1 MNSITIGQYI
11 PLNTWI
17 YKLDPR
23 VKILL
28 TIFWIVIL
36 FLVPVNN
43 IYAMLVALGVMI
55 LIVLSTRV
63 PFIKMIK
70 GMRPVLFLMLFTF
83 VLQNIY
89 YDPTTKGGEI
99 IGSANF
105 TIGLYPLLIII
116 ALALLYFFT
125 AKFMWSKL
133 IYLIIIVALCFV
145 VQSDYILDKLN
156 LNCIID
162 NIQFNKYTINIYDKA
177 LLNATSI
184 VIRIIC
190 MIMIT
195 SLLTF
200 TTRYQEIN
208 QGFTSILS
216 PLKIFKFPVGTF
228 AMMLS
233 LSLRFIPTL
242 VEETNKI
249 MKAQSSRGVDFS
261 ESSLKQKVNQIIS
274 LLVPLFVVSFRKAD
288 DLANAMEA
296 RGYVMDQKRTSVDEL
311 KLSYRDLIVSLISV
325 AVLAGVIVARIYL

>member
-1 MNSITIGQYI
+1 MNSITIGQYV

-43 IYAMLVALGVMI
+43 VYAMLTALAVMI
-55 LIVLSTRV
+55 LITLSTRV

-70 GMRPVLFLMLFTF
+70 GLKPVLFLMIFTF
-83 VLQNIY
+83 FLQIIY
-89 YDPTTKGGEI
+89 YDSSRGGNL

-105 TIGLYPLLIII
+105 TIGLYPLIII
-116 ALALLYFFT
+116 ILLAALYLFTSKFVSFKLLYL
-125 AKFMWSKL
+125 ML
-133 IYLIIIVALCFV
+133 IVVLCFV
-145 VQSDYILDKLN
+145 VQSDYILDKLHLNFLIEN
-156 LNCIID
+156 LK
-162 NIQFNKYTINIYDKA
+162 FNSYTIAVYDSA
-177 LLNATSI
+177 LNNATSI

-190 MIMIT
+190 MIIIT

-208 QGFTSILS
+208 QGFTAILS
-216 PLKIFKFPVGTF
+216 PLKIFKFPVATF

-242 VEETNKI
+242 VEETEKI
-249 MKAQSSRGVDFS
+249 MKAQSSRGVDFN
-261 ESSLKQKVNQIIS
+261 EGSLKQKVNQIIS

-296 RGYVMDQKRTSVDEL
+296 RGYVMDQERTSVDEL
-311 KLSYRDLIVSLISV
+311 KLSYRDLIVSLVSV
-325 AVLAGVIVARIYL
+325 LVLVGVIFARIYL

>member
-36 FLVPVNN
+36 FLVPVTN
-43 IYAMLVALGVMI
+43 IYAMITALVVMI
-55 LIVLSTRV
+55 LITLSTRV
-63 PFIKMIK
+63 PFIKMVK
-70 GMRPVLFLMLFTF
+70 GMKPVLFLMLFTF
-83 VLQNIY
+83 FLQIIY
-89 YDPTTKGGEI
+89 YDPARGGDLL
-99 IGSANF
+99 GSANF

-116 ALALLYFFT
+116 LLAVIYLFTSKFVSFKLLY
-125 AKFMWSKL
+125 L
-133 IYLIIIVALCFV
+133 IFIVALCFA
-145 VQSDYILDKLN
+145 VQSDYILTNLHLN
-156 LNCIID
+156 FLID
-162 NIQFNKYTINIYDKA
+162 NLKFNSYTITVYDLA
-177 LLNATSI
+177 LSNATSI

-208 QGFTSILS
+208 QGFTAILS
-216 PLKIFKFPVGTF
+216 PLKIIKFPVGTF

-242 VEETNKI
+242 VEETEKI
-249 MKAQSSRGVDFS
+249 MKAQSSRGVDFN
-261 ESSLKQKVNQIIS
+261 EGSLKQKVNQIIS

-311 KLSYRDLIVSLISV
+311 KLGYRDLIVSLVSLV
-325 AVLAGVIVARIYL
+325 VLVGVIFARVHL